1 MKIEKIDHVAILV
14 KDTKEAAKFFTD
26 LFETEFTSLGVVKEM
41 DVRSVIEPSGIELV
55 EPLTPQGPTSKTL
68 ESRGEGLLLLSLK
81 VENLDKA
88 MAEMERRK
96 IKVIRQV
103 RQGKMKAALY
113 HPKDLFGV
121 MIELIELKSE
131 HPIVTANRME
141 KDIKE

>member
-41 DVRSVIEPSGIELV
+41 DVRSMIEPSGIELV
-55 EPLTPQGPTSKTL
+55 EPLTPQGPTTKTL
-68 ESRGEGLLLLSLK
+68 ESRGGGLSLLSLR
-81 VENLDKA
+81 VENLDNA
-88 MAEMERRK
+88 MAEMKQRG
-96 IKVIRQV
+96 IRIV
-103 RQGKMKAALY
+103 RQAGHGTMKVALY
-113 HPKDLFGV
+113 DPRDTYGV

-141 KDIKE
+141 KDIK